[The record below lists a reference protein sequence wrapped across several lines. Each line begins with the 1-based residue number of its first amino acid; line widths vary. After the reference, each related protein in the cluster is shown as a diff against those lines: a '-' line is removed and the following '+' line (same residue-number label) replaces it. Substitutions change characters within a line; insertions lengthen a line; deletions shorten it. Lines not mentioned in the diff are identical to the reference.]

1 MKGIKLSVFLP
12 LLVNEELFVPP
23 EDVELAEGDV
33 VICCP
38 GLTNIELSPPD
49 EVADAS
55 EDSGLRIE
63 SLSLPS
69 FCKTKCVML
78 CITHSVH

>member
-1 MKGIKLSVFLP
+1 MNRIKLFVYSP
-12 LLVNEELFVPP
+12 LLASEELFVPP
-23 EDVELAEGDV
+23 DDVELAEGDV

-49 EVADAS
+49 DVADAS

-69 FCKTKCVML
+69 FCKSNM
-78 CITHSVH
+78 

>member
-1 MKGIKLSVFLP
+1 MKLFVYSP
-12 LLVNEELFVPP
+12 LLASEELFVPP

-49 EVADAS
+49 DVADAS

-69 FCKTKCVML
+69 FCKSN
-78 CITHSVH
+78 I